1 MEEFNYRKSYFTIM
15 IICFTV
21 ACIFVMFGYFAA
33 EGFAQRSYQQNID
46 VNQKNRSGGCHF
58 ARLDKDSDG
67 KISQDEFP
75 GPDEHFTQFDTDQDG
90 YLDESELPK
99 GPPKGKDGKI
109 RKPKS
114 FSSLDKD
121 SDGKISQKEF
131 PGPDDHFSQFDIDK
145 DGYLDES
152 EMPKR
157 PPRGRKQKS

>member
-1 MEEFNYRKSYFTIM
+1 MEEFEYKKSYFTIM
-15 IICFTV
+15 MVCFIV
-21 ACIFVMFGYFAA
+21 ACIFVMFGYFAS

-46 VNQKNRSGGCHF
+46 ESQQKNSCGNRL

-67 KISQDEFP
+67 KISQNEFP

-99 GPPKGKDGKI
+99 GPPKGKNGKM
-109 RKPKS
+109 RKPQS

-121 SDGKISQKEF
+121 SDGKISHEEF
-131 PGPDDHFSQFDIDK
+131 PGPDEHFSQFDIDK

-152 EMPKR
+152 EMPKG
-157 PPRGRKQKS
+157 PPIGKRRS